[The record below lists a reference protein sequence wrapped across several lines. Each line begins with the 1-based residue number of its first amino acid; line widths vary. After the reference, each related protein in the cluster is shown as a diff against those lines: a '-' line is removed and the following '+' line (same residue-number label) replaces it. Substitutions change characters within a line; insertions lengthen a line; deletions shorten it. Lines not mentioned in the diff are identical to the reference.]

1 MRVLIVGPQGAG
13 KGTQATLLAQNLQV
27 PHISTG
33 DIFRA
38 NATAG
43 TDLGALAKKYMDA
56 GELVPD
62 EVTSAMVKARLEESD
77 VDGGFLLDGFPR
89 TVPQAQWLG
98 GVLHENE
105 HDLDAVLL
113 LDAPDDVLMERMLAR
128 GRADDTAEAISR
140 RLALYHS
147 ETKPLLDYYANIL
160 VAVNGVGPVEEVQE
174 RALAALKRAVRRRCR
189 SEHRHLRA
197 ASAAWLNGGSS
208 SRPAVSCR
216 RCVRRGGCWP
226 TRSWPAARPWRPASA
241 RWTSTTR
248 WPTVI
253 ADAGATSNFLHY
265 GARGADPGFP
275 ATICASV
282 NDEVVH
288 GIPSADQ
295 DPARG
300 RSAVHRRRL
309 HPGRLACRLRG
320 VGARRRAAR
329 RWRRST

>member
-98 GVLHENE
+98 EVLHENE

-113 LDAPDDVLMERMLAR
+113 LDAPDDVLMQRMLAR

-147 ETKPLLDYYANIL
+147 ETKPLLDFYADIL
-160 VAVNGVGPVEEVQE
+160 VAVNGVGAVDEVQE
-174 RALAALKRAVRRRCR
+174 RALAALKGAADGAV
-189 SEHRHLRA
+189 
-197 ASAAWLNGGSS
+197 
-208 SRPAVSCR
+208 
-216 RCVRRGGCWP
+216 
-226 TRSWPAARPWRPASA
+226 ARN
-241 RWTSTTR
+241 TGT
-248 WPTVI
+248 
-253 ADAGATSNFLHY
+253 
-265 GARGADPGFP
+265 
-275 ATICASV
+275 
-282 NDEVVH
+282 
-288 GIPSADQ
+288 
-295 DPARG
+295 
-300 RSAVHRRRL
+300 
-309 HPGRLACRLRG
+309 
-320 VGARRRAAR
+320 
-329 RWRRST
+329 

>member
-147 ETKPLLDYYANIL
+147 ETKPLLDYYSSIL
-160 VAVNGVGPVEEVQE
+160 VAVNGVGPVDEVQE
-174 RALAALKRAVRRRCR
+174 RALAALKG
-189 SEHRHLRA
+189 A
-197 ASAAWLNGGSS
+197 ADGDVAQNTG
-208 SRPAVSCR
+208 
-216 RCVRRGGCWP
+216 
-226 TRSWPAARPWRPASA
+226 T
-241 RWTSTTR
+241 
-248 WPTVI
+248 
-253 ADAGATSNFLHY
+253 
-265 GARGADPGFP
+265 
-275 ATICASV
+275 
-282 NDEVVH
+282 
-288 GIPSADQ
+288 
-295 DPARG
+295 
-300 RSAVHRRRL
+300 
-309 HPGRLACRLRG
+309 
-320 VGARRRAAR
+320 
-329 RWRRST
+329 

>member
-13 KGTQATLLAQNLQV
+13 KGTQATLLAKNLQV

-43 TDLGALAKKYMDA
+43 TELGALAKKYMDA

-62 EVTSAMVKARLEESD
+62 EVTSAMVKARLAESD

-98 GVLHENE
+98 DVLHENE

-147 ETKPLLDYYANIL
+147 ETKPLLDYYSKIL
-160 VAVNGVGPVEEVQE
+160 VAVNGVGAVEEVQQ
-174 RALAALKRAVRRRCR
+174 RALEALKRAVDGDADQ
-189 SEHRHLRA
+189 S
-197 ASAAWLNGGSS
+197 ASA
-208 SRPAVSCR
+208 
-216 RCVRRGGCWP
+216 
-226 TRSWPAARPWRPASA
+226 
-241 RWTSTTR
+241 
-248 WPTVI
+248 
-253 ADAGATSNFLHY
+253 
-265 GARGADPGFP
+265 
-275 ATICASV
+275 
-282 NDEVVH
+282 
-288 GIPSADQ
+288 
-295 DPARG
+295 
-300 RSAVHRRRL
+300 
-309 HPGRLACRLRG
+309 
-320 VGARRRAAR
+320 
-329 RWRRST
+329 

>member
-13 KGTQATLLAQNLQV
+13 KGTQATLLAKNLQV

-89 TVPQAQWLG
+89 TVPQAEWLG

-147 ETKPLLDYYANIL
+147 ETKPLLDFYAKIL
-160 VAVNGVGPVEEVQE
+160 VAVNGVGPVDEVQE
-174 RALAALKRAVRRRCR
+174 RALAALQGA
-189 SEHRHLRA
+189 SDT
-197 ASAAWLNGGSS
+197 SAA
-208 SRPAVSCR
+208 
-216 RCVRRGGCWP
+216 
-226 TRSWPAARPWRPASA
+226 
-241 RWTSTTR
+241 TS
-248 WPTVI
+248 
-253 ADAGATSNFLHY
+253 GA
-265 GARGADPGFP
+265 
-275 ATICASV
+275 
-282 NDEVVH
+282 
-288 GIPSADQ
+288 
-295 DPARG
+295 
-300 RSAVHRRRL
+300 
-309 HPGRLACRLRG
+309 
-320 VGARRRAAR
+320 
-329 RWRRST
+329 

>member
-147 ETKPLLDYYANIL
+147 ETKPLLDYYSNIL
-160 VAVNGVGPVEEVQE
+160 VAVNGVGPVDEVQE
-174 RALAALKRAVRRRCR
+174 RALAALKRA
-189 SEHRHLRA
+189 A
-197 ASAAWLNGGSS
+197 AQNTG
-208 SRPAVSCR
+208 
-216 RCVRRGGCWP
+216 
-226 TRSWPAARPWRPASA
+226 T
-241 RWTSTTR
+241 
-248 WPTVI
+248 
-253 ADAGATSNFLHY
+253 
-265 GARGADPGFP
+265 
-275 ATICASV
+275 
-282 NDEVVH
+282 
-288 GIPSADQ
+288 
-295 DPARG
+295 
-300 RSAVHRRRL
+300 
-309 HPGRLACRLRG
+309 
-320 VGARRRAAR
+320 
-329 RWRRST
+329 